1 MRRDRLQNF
10 LYILAALASLFGL
23 IDAIYLTVQHLTGQN
38 VECIASVG
46 CETVLASHYA
56 TIARVPLAAIGATAY
71 FAVFSLATLAA
82 FRQAHAREFFLVL
95 VASMFG
101 VTCWLLYIQAFILHA
116 FCDYCLLSAG
126 LVGVLTMIAIAIF
139 FIARKRSRLSGS

>member
-1 MRRDRLQNF
+1 MRPDRLQNF
-10 LYILAALASLFGL
+10 LYIVAALASLFGL

-56 TIARVPLAAIGATAY
+56 AIGRVPLAAIGAAAY
-71 FAVFSLATLAA
+71 FASFSLATLAA
-82 FRQAHAREFFLVL
+82 FRHAHAREFFLGL
-95 VASMFG
+95 TANMFA

-126 LVGVLTMIAIAIF
+126 LVGVLTVIAIAIF
-139 FIARKRSRLSGS
+139 FIARKRS

>member
-1 MRRDRLQNF
+1 MRPDRLQNF
-10 LYILAALASLFGL
+10 LYIVAALASLFGL

-56 TIARVPLAAIGATAY
+56 AIGRVPLAAIGAAAY
-71 FAVFSLATLAA
+71 FASFSLATLAA
-82 FRQAHAREFFLVL
+82 FRHAHAREFFLGL
-95 VASMFG
+95 IANMFA

-126 LVGVLTMIAIAIF
+126 LVGVLAVIAIAIF
-139 FIARKRSRLSGS
+139 FIARKRS